1 MCGHVIMP
9 PMVTPSREE
18 YVRLAEGGGPVP
30 VTLDVL
36 ADTTTPL
43 GAYWKISQ
51 GETYSFF
58 LESVTG
64 GEQIARY
71 SFMGARPRAVLRAK
85 DGEATIVDSAG
96 REVSRQS
103 GVADPLSLL
112 REQLPPVRPELAVG
126 LPKFLGGAVGMVA
139 YDYVRTIESLPR
151 TTEDDLQVPD
161 VAMLLMDSVVA
172 FDHAKNL
179 YRIIVLADGTPE
191 GYDKAAAEIE
201 RLRDLLLGPLPK
213 LPVGQFSAHPVEAN
227 ITQEEFESNVRR
239 IIEYIGAGDGLQ
251 MLASVRF
258 KTQLDAHPITLY
270 RALRS
275 LNPSPYMFTFRM
287 GDFDIVGASPELLVG
302 LDGRTARV
310 RPIAGT
316 RWRGQTVE
324 EDNQLAEELL
334 ADEKE
339 RAEHVMLID
348 LGRNDLG
355 RVCDYGTVVLDDM
368 MVVERYSHV
377 MHIVSQVHGHLRD
390 GLDAVD
396 LLRASFPAGTV
407 TGAPKVRAMQIIE
420 ELEHSR
426 RGLYAGAVGY
436 LSQNGSLDTAIALRT
451 VLVKGGHAYV
461 QAGAGI
467 VWDSVPEKE
476 WQECGNKARACLR
489 AIETAQRGL

>member
-1 MCGHVIMP
+1 
-9 PMVTPSREE
+9 MVSPSREE
-18 YVRLAEGGGPVP
+18 YAQQAALGGPVP

-43 GAYWKISQ
+43 GAYWKISHD
-51 GETYSFF
+51 ETYSFF

-85 DGEATIVDSAG
+85 DGAATIETSEGHVVFNRD
-96 REVSRQS
+96 
-103 GVADPLSLL
+103 GVTDPLALL
-112 REQLPPVRPELAVG
+112 RDEVPRVREELTVG

-139 YDYVRTIESLPR
+139 YDYVRTIEKLE
-151 TTEDDLQVPD
+151 TTTTDDLQVPD
-161 VAMLLMDSVVA
+161 VAMLLTDSVVA

-179 YRIIVLADGTPE
+179 YRIIALADGTSD
-191 GYDKAAAEIE
+191 GYDRAVAEVE
-201 RLRDLLLGPLPK
+201 RLRSRLLGPLPK
-213 LPVGQFSAHPVEAN
+213 LPSGQFPVHPVEAN
-227 ITQEEFESNVRR
+227 VTQDEFEANIRR
-239 IIEYIGAGDGLQ
+239 IIDYIGAGDGLQ
-251 MLASVRF
+251 MLPSVRF
-258 KTQLDAHPITLY
+258 KTQLDAHPLTLY

-316 RWRGQTVE
+316 RWRGSTPE
-324 EDNQLAEELL
+324 EDAALAEELL

-355 RVCDYGTVVLDDM
+355 RVCDYGSVVVDDM
-368 MVVERYSHV
+368 MVVEKYSHV

-396 LLRASFPAGTV
+396 LLRSAFPAGTV

-420 ELEHSR
+420 ELEKSR
-426 RGLYAGAVGY
+426 RGLYGGAVGY
-436 LSQNGSLDTAIALRT
+436 FSQNGDLDTAIALRT
-451 VLVKGGHAYV
+451 VFIKDGAAYV

-467 VWDSVPEKE
+467 VWDSKPDYE
-476 WQECGNKARACLR
+476 WRECQNKARACLR
-489 AIETAQRGL
+489 AIESAQSGL